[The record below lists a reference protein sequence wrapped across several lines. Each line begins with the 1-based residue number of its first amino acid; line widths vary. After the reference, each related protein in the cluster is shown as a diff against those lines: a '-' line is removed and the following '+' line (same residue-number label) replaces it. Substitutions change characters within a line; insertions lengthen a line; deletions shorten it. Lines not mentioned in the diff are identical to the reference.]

1 MRKTILIT
9 GASRGIGRALALSFD
24 DKNLNIVINY
34 KKEEQKAHEV
44 VETLRK
50 KGLNAISVQADI
62 SNYAQVEYMFDVIND
77 TFGSVDILI
86 NNAGIASMSQCQDV
100 SIDDWKNIFQTNVD
114 GMFYCVKLAIPK
126 MISNKYGIIVNLA
139 SIWGQTGAPMESHY
153 GASKGAIIAY
163 TKSLARELGPSN
175 IRVNAVSPGC
185 IKTDMLEGVSKRA
198 LEAFAQEIPLGRL
211 GKPEEVADVIQ
222 FLISDRASYIT
233 GQVINVNGG
242 YLD

>member
-9 GASRGIGRALALSFD
+9 GASRGIGRACALSFN
-24 DKNLNIVINY
+24 DKNYNIVVNY
-34 KKEEQKAHEV
+34 KKEAQKAQEV
-44 VETLRK
+44 VEAIRK

-62 SNYAQVEYMFDVIND
+62 SDYSQVVHMFDIIND

-86 NNAGIASMSQCQDV
+86 NNAGIASMRQCQDV
-100 SIDDWKNIFQTNVD
+100 SIDDWKSIFQTNVD

-126 MISNKYGIIVNLA
+126 MISNKYGIIINVA

-153 GASKGAIIAY
+153 GATKGAIIAY

-185 IKTDMLEGVSKRA
+185 INTDMLDGVSARA
-198 LEAFAQEIPLGRL
+198 LEAFAEEIPLGRL
-211 GKPEEVADVIQ
+211 GEAEEVANVIN
-222 FLISDRASYIT
+222 FLTSDKASYIT
-233 GQVINVNGG
+233 GQIINVNGG